1 MFKLNAEQA
10 RAEEEI
16 RAAVFAN
23 EAHLLG
29 LDPIALAAM
38 GESAILRECAYRRIP
53 VGNAAPVGPEAWR
66 RLDDRATTIMRDVLQ
81 VFARLQAANSTPV
94 SMGDIMSYFPQISDS
109 GEASVTMDGRNPG
122 RSDQALVKYVGTPVP
137 IITSEVRM
145 GWRQME
151 VIRKGGNML
160 DTESIANSQRKVA
173 EKLEDLALN
182 GDANVNVA
190 GNTIYGLRNHP
201 QRNTDTH
208 GFDLN
213 STATG
218 ANWLAAFQK
227 LINALVA
234 DNAYGRVTAFV
245 NYSDWVYASINEFT
259 SGYPKTILQRLRE
272 IEQIAD
278 IVPCGKVP
286 ADNILGVAGLETGNW
301 GSILTGMAMTT
312 RPKARHNPEDDYVF
326 SVMAAAA
333 PQLRTDYDGRAP
345 FAHLTA
351 A

>member
-1 MFKLNAEQA
+1 MFKLSKEQI
-10 RAEEEI
+10 RVEEQI

-29 LDPIALAAM
+29 LDPVALAQM
-38 GESAILRECAYRRIP
+38 GEGAILRECAYRAGP
-53 VGNAAPVGPEAWR
+53 VGNAAPIGPEAWR
-66 RLDDRATTIMRDVLQ
+66 RIDDRATTIMRDVLQ
-81 VFARLQAANSTPV
+81 VFARLQAASSTPV
-94 SMGDIMSYFPQISDS
+94 SMGDIMSYFPQVSDS
-109 GEASVTMDGRNPG
+109 AEVSVSMDGRHPG

-137 IITSEVRM
+137 IVSSQVRM

-151 VIRKGGNML
+151 VIRKAGSML

-173 EKLEDLALN
+173 EKLEDMALN
-182 GDANVNVA
+182 GDASVVVS

-201 QRNTDTH
+201 NRNTDTH

-218 ANWLAAFQK
+218 ANWLTTFQK
-227 LINALVA
+227 LINALIA

-245 NYSDWVYASINEFT
+245 NYSDWVYASINEFVA
-259 SGYPKTILQRLRE
+259 GYPKTILQRLRE

-278 IVPCGKVP
+278 IVPCSKVP
-286 ADNILGVAGLETGNW
+286 ADNVLGIAGLETGNW
-301 GSILTGMAMTT
+301 GSVLTGMPLTT
-312 RPKARHNPEDDYVF
+312 RPKARQNAEDDYVF
-326 SVMAAAA
+326 TIMAAAA

-351 A
+351 T